1 MRKQTPVKVITDT
14 ENPEP
19 VEIIAKSILQI
30 AEGFAKLTKSGLNE
44 RALIILLQSHIGAGN
59 INQTQIAQVLRTLP
73 ELGKLY
79 LRK

>member
-1 MRKQTPVKVITDT
+1 MRKQTPVKVITD
-14 ENPEP
+14 EEKPEP

-30 AEGFAKLTKSGLNE
+30 AEGFSKLTKSGLNE
-44 RALIILLQSHIGAGN
+44 QALIILLQSHIGAGN
-59 INQTQIAQVLRTLP
+59 ITKHQIGQVLRTLP